1 MRYALHFGMGLS
13 LLLIGQYSLLLVLQ
27 FAFIFTFFKGKNIL
41 YLIYIPLMF
50 FALLKLFAS
59 AFYLLYFFNLL
70 FLYSFLYIYNYLLSL
85 KELVLFT
92 LYMIF
97 TYGMYDYLDE
107 DIYALYISS
116 GLDDKVDHI
125 FDEVALFLL
134 LLHIFIFMIL
144 GYNKQK
150 LFRK

>member
-1 MRYALHFGMGLS
+1 
-13 LLLIGQYSLLLVLQ
+13 
-27 FAFIFTFFKGKNIL
+27 
-41 YLIYIPLMF
+41 
-50 FALLKLFAS
+50 
-59 AFYLLYFFNLL
+59 
-70 FLYSFLYIYNYLLSL
+70 
-85 KELVLFT
+85 
-92 LYMIF
+92 
-97 TYGMYDYLDE
+97 MYDYLDE